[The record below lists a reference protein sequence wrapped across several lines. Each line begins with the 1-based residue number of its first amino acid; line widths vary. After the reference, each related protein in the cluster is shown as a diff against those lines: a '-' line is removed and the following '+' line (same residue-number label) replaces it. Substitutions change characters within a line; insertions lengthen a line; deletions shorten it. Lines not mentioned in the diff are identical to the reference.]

1 MRLSVTDVDAIMAW
15 IDSDSDIDA
24 LLRRLRREE
33 PPTRAMMAGR
43 AFHKVM
49 ENASGDLET
58 AIADGFSFRFAIE
71 SEIAIP
77 PIRELKG
84 EIEISTSIMPV
95 TLVGVVDGMKGKV
108 VTDYKLTSYFDAE
121 RYINSFQWKA
131 YLTMFKADRFNYEV
145 FTMSDDGEIVIKSH
159 DTLPLCRY
167 ESMHREV
174 FDCVEEAARFVSIY
188 LPEKLIKGKE
198 PHKWQA

>member
-15 IDSDSDIDA
+15 MDSDTDIDV

-49 ENASGDLET
+49 ENANSDIE
-58 AIADGFSFRFAIE
+58 AAVEDGFNFRFAID

-84 EIEISTSIMPV
+84 EMVISTSIAPV

-108 VTDYKLTSYFDAE
+108 ITDYKLTSYFDAE

-145 FTMSDDGEIVIKSH
+145 FTMVDDADEILIKAH
-159 DTLPLCRY
+159 DTLPLYRH
-167 ESMHREV
+167 ESMQREV
-174 FDCVEEAARFVSIY
+174 VASVEEAARFVSMY
-188 LPEKLIKGKE
+188 LPEKLIKG
-198 PHKWQA
+198 AA